1 MTRKVQLGDSRKP
14 TPPPGW
20 SPGLVVCV
28 KERPPWERAAGE
40 AVSEE
45 ESQVSVI
52 ASRLKDLEM
61 KRSWIAGSL
70 LQMDLA
76 FQRAQAKGREGS
88 GEI

>member
-1 MTRKVQLGDSRKP
+1 M
-14 TPPPGW
+14 
-20 SPGLVVCV
+20 
-28 KERPPWERAAGE
+28 
-40 AVSEE
+40 SEE